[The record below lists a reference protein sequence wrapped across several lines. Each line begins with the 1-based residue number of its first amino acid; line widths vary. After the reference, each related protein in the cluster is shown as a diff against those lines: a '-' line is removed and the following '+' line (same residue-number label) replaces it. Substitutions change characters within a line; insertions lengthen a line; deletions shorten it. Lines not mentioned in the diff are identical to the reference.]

1 MTKKLYRSQKDKM
14 IAGVCGGLSEY
25 FEVDVTIVRLLF
37 VLVLILGGS
46 AILLY
51 LILWLVLPR
60 NPNEPIALNKE
71 RVKDVMEEI
80 KDKAQEARKEMT
92 KDVEEGNGRKRRHHL
107 FGWILVILGLI
118 FLANTLLPSI
128 FQPPLLRFW
137 PLLLVVL
144 GVVLIARPG
153 R

>member
-1 MTKKLYRSQKDKM
+1 MKRKLYRSQKDKM
-14 IAGVCGGLSEY
+14 IAGVCGGLAEY
-25 FEVDVTIVRLLF
+25 FEIDVTIVRLLF
-37 VLVLILGGS
+37 VLVLLLGGS
-46 AILLY
+46 AVLVYI
-51 LILWLVLPR
+51 ILWLVLPKD
-60 NPNEPIALNKE
+60 PSEPITLNAE
-71 RVKDVMEEI
+71 RVKDVVDEI
-80 KDKAQEARKEMT
+80 KDKAQEAKKEMT
-92 KDVEEGNGRKRRHHL
+92 KEIQEGSGRKRRHHL